1 MLALWFVTHR
11 TTNLNWKTTHWRIQ
25 NALKKNLVK
34 IPREAS
40 LYLPLYK
47 IYSSFSCR
55 DSELFVEC
63 HTSSSRLDVN
73 HRFLKQIQ
81 LTFLK
86 AFNEETFWLKL
97 KDKWHLLMAWAD
109 MWNRRTIIS
118 GGSYFTF
125 ILSNNEGHRDDQP
138 GCWKSATSGTRS

>member
-1 MLALWFVTHR
+1 MLLFLIELTWAFRTLHACVKTLISLSLCRASLILKKDSYKDTYLVLWSEPACMMLALWFVTHR

-63 HTSSSRLDVN
+63 HTGCVAEVHLD
-73 HRFLKQIQ
+73 
-81 LTFLK
+81 
-86 AFNEETFWLKL
+86 
-97 KDKWHLLMAWAD
+97 LM
-109 MWNRRTIIS
+109 
-118 GGSYFTF
+118 
-125 ILSNNEGHRDDQP
+125 
-138 GCWKSATSGTRS
+138 